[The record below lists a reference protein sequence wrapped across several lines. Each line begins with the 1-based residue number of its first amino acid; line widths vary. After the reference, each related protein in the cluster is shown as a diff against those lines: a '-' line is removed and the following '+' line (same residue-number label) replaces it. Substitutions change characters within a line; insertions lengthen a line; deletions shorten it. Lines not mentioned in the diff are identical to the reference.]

1 MCINVKVSILVPVY
15 NVEKYIG
22 RCLESLFNQTFKN
35 IEYIFVND
43 CTPDSSI
50 KIIEESVRAYHL
62 EDKCKLIQHDV
73 NHGISQTRND
83 CLKNAT
89 GDYILFVDSD
99 DYIEYDMVESLL
111 RTALKENADVTGCS
125 YIEEFSDNCS
135 VKHPQHYYNNHIEM
149 MKAITLLTI
158 KGVLWKLLIKR
169 DVILRNH
176 LSFPKDNSV
185 NEDYYFCC
193 KLFYFSNTFAG
204 VDKFL
209 YHYVRYNPNNL
220 TKRSVE
226 NINSQVLAIIEIER
240 FYREHDVY
248 DSLKKELMKRKFLA
262 KLPLLIDRNCFDV
275 ERWRT
280 VFPESNIAWKEL
292 NLSLKHLLLFLL
304 ARSPIS
310 WIITLYY
317 KSGIGK

>member
-1 MCINVKVSILVPVY
+1 VKVSILVPVY

-22 RCLESLFNQTFKN
+22 RCLESLFNQTFMN
-35 IEYIFVND
+35 LEYIFVND
-43 CTPDSSI
+43 CTSDSSV

-73 NHGISQTRND
+73 NLGISQTRND
-83 CLKNAT
+83 CLKNAS

-125 YIEEFSDNCS
+125 YIEEFTDNYS
-135 VKHPQHYYNNHIEM
+135 VKHPQHYYNNHAEM

-204 VDKFL
+204 VDRFL

-220 TKRSVE
+220 TKTSLQ
-226 NINSQVLAIIEIER
+226 NIESQAAAIQEIEI
-240 FYREHDVY
+240 FYREKGVY
-248 DSLKKELMKRKFLA
+248 EIVENELNIRKFVS
-262 KLPLLIDRNCFDV
+262 KLPLLLDKSCFDV
-275 ERWRT
+275 IRWRNL
-280 VFPESNIAWKEL
+280 FPESNNTWKKMEF
-292 NLSLKHLLLFLL
+292 SLGNRFLFLW
-304 ARSPIS
+304 AQSPFYSFIS
-310 WIITLYY
+310 LFMR
-317 KSGIGK
+317 